1 MSYGHPP
8 GAGALPGVPPPTY
21 RAWET
26 TAVICGVLF
35 NIILGLPT
43 ALIGRRYGKRVTEL
57 WARGD
62 APGAISASRK
72 ARAWLIASILLD
84 VIGLVLSVVFVLH
97 APGSHR

>member
-1 MSYGHPP
+1 MSYGQPP
-8 GAGALPGVPPPTY
+8 GREQPGPPPTY
-21 RAWET
+21 RGWET

-43 ALIGRRYGKRVTEL
+43 ALIGRRYGKRATEL

-62 APGAISASRK
+62 APGAISAARK
-72 ARAWLIASILLD
+72 ARAWLIASIGLD
-84 VIGLVLSVVFVLH
+84 VIGLGLSIVFVLH

>member
-8 GAGALPGVPPPTY
+8 GAAALPGAPPPTY

-43 ALIGRRYGKRVTEL
+43 ALIGRSYGKRATEL
-57 WARGD
+57 GWGRAVTGRGPRARHGR
-62 APGAISASRK
+62 PG
-72 ARAWLIASILLD
+72 
-84 VIGLVLSVVFVLH
+84 
-97 APGSHR
+97 PG